1 MGHTAAVQFPGEIV
15 YPNLSFIFK
24 NHLLI
29 SGSFFKN
36 TKGEVTMHIIIITP
50 MLPICLQPEE
60 KPGSYTNTGLYKII

>member
-1 MGHTAAVQFPGEIV
+1 MP
-15 YPNLSFIFK
+15 
-24 NHLLI
+24 I